1 LPLKSVGVA
10 FVLRESID
18 QAGRLF
24 PASFLIVKDAL
35 EVGEVAARLFID
47 VMSKNLHANVGLAT
61 GSTAR
66 AFYAAL
72 INAHREQK
80 VSFATVNTFNLD
92 EYIGL
97 PRSHPNTYWNEV
109 VEQLGR
115 HVDLP
120 TAQIH
125 APDGTHPDPVAAA
138 ASYEALLESVGGI
151 DIQLL
156 GLGRNG
162 HIAFNEPGSPLESAT
177 RPVDLDLS
185 TIQAN
190 QVHFPINET
199 MPRRAISMGIST
211 ILKARRIVLIAS
223 GPSKAAA
230 LKDMLQGTIGPHC
243 PASFLRTHTAVH
255 IIADQA
261 AATLV
266 TTA

>member
-1 LPLKSVGVA
+1 MI
-10 FVLRESID
+10 FVLRKAID
-18 QAGRLF
+18 PASRQF
-24 PASFLIVKDAL
+24 PASFLIAKDVL
-35 EVGEVAARLFID
+35 EVGEVAARIFLD
-47 VMSKNLHANVGLAT
+47 VMSNNLHANVGLAT

-72 INAHREQK
+72 VNAHREPN
-80 VSFATVNTFNLD
+80 VSFSTVNTFNLD

-97 PRSHPNTYWNEV
+97 PRSHPNSYWSEV

-115 HVDLP
+115 HVGLP

-177 RPVDLDLS
+177 RPVDLDPS

-190 QVHFPINET
+190 QVHFPINEI

-223 GPSKAAA
+223 GPAKAAA
-230 LKDMLQGTIGPHC
+230 LKDMLQGAIGPKC
-243 PASFLRTHTAVH
+243 PASVL
-255 IIADQA
+255 
-261 AATLV
+261 
-266 TTA
+266 